1 MNQRE
6 PKTIH
11 CDFEQ
16 AIIGAIKQVYPNSEI
31 KLCLWHFYRNIE
43 INRNKIYGAKAN
55 QNLEYL
61 NILKRIQT
69 LCYIDPEYVNE
80 SFNLISEDAESD
92 RQDDKFVNEY
102 IKKTYIDKYNIKDWN
117 Y

>member
-1 MNQRE
+1 MNKRE

-16 AIIGAIKQVYPNSEI
+16 AIIGAIKQVYPNNEI

-43 INRNKIYGAKAN
+43 INRNKIYGEKEN
-55 QNLEYL
+55 QSIQSL

-69 LCYIDPEYVNE
+69 LCYIGPEYVKVC
-80 SFNLISEDAESD
+80 FDLISED
-92 RQDDKFVNEY
+92 VNPM
-102 IKKTYIDKYNIKDWN
+102 KKKINL
-117 Y
+117 